1 MITPRKRIME
11 LRRKKRIK
19 RAEAETRLPYI
30 PEGIVVHIL
39 AKLPVKSLGFRYVS
53 KNWHSLISDPKFNL
67 YTQRQQIIVMSMPMR
82 QSKYQ
87 KSASVHLIDDEA
99 SVKELPMPEP
109 LRGALANGG
118 PQLRGSCNG
127 LVLVSYDH
135 DLFLWNPMT
144 GWCNKVLSYWRLGNY
159 KHGLRL
165 FLSGLCYDYSSTD
178 DYKVVTVSRASY
190 FVMVGSCRNKSWT
203 EVHFPHC
210 KGYLES
216 GPTMNDLVH
225 WLVRN
230 REDPCSQIKPYYIVS
245 FDPQMNE
252 FVVVPMPQNERIK
265 GTFVHSFGVLGGCLS
280 MAVST
285 GHEMYKVTD
294 VEVFA
299 MKKYGDKASW
309 TSLFIISRLI
319 VTNPRYLSLVPLCS
333 TTEGEVLFQRE
344 VKRGNYHI
352 QS

>member
-1 MITPRKRIME
+1 ME

-39 AKLPVKSLGFRYVS
+39 AKLP
-53 KNWHSLISDPKFNL
+53 
-67 YTQRQQIIVMSMPMR
+67 
-82 QSKYQ
+82 SKYQ

-109 LRGALANGG
+109 LRGALANDG

-127 LVLVSYDH
+127 LVLV
-135 DLFLWNPMT
+135 
-144 GWCNKVLSYWRLGNY
+144 
-159 KHGLRL
+159 
-165 FLSGLCYDYSSTD
+165 
-178 DYKVVTVSRASY
+178 
-190 FVMVGSCRNKSWT
+190 
-203 EVHFPHC
+203 
-210 KGYLES
+210 
-216 GPTMNDLVH
+216 
-225 WLVRN
+225 
-230 REDPCSQIKPYYIVS
+230 IKPYYIVS

-280 MAVST
+280 MAVSI

-319 VTNPRYLSLVPLCS
+319 VFNPCYLSLVPLCS
-333 TTEGEVLFQRE
+333 TTEGEDYFNGKLKGQLSHTILSIIRIGVFDSHLIE
-344 VKRGNYHI
+344 VISMYYFLCRKSNFTPQLQFGNRRSHRNFSFRGDAEV
-352 QS
+352 